1 MIRVRE
7 LVKRHGS
14 LEVLRGL
21 SLDVERGTVAVVIGP
36 SGGGKSTFLRCLNG
50 LEAFSSGTVSIG
62 ETDIPAG
69 VDPRRNAALLERV
82 RRRVGFVFQ
91 QFHLFPH
98 FTVLEN
104 VIEAPMQVA
113 KIPRAQ
119 AVQEAEEL
127 LRRVGLS
134 EKLSAYPRHLSGG
147 QQQRVAIARA
157 LAMRPEVLLFDEPTS
172 ALDPLM
178 AEEVLSVMTELAQG
192 GQTMIVVTHS
202 MRFARS
208 AATRVHVFADGKN
221 VEQGPPEAIFNAPVQ
236 EITKSFFRSAK

>member
-14 LEVLRGL
+14 LEVLRGV

-91 QFHLFPH
+91 
-98 FTVLEN
+98 
-104 VIEAPMQVA
+104 
-113 KIPRAQ
+113 
-119 AVQEAEEL
+119 
-127 LRRVGLS
+127 
-134 EKLSAYPRHLSGG
+134 
-147 QQQRVAIARA
+147 
-157 LAMRPEVLLFDEPTS
+157 
-172 ALDPLM
+172 
-178 AEEVLSVMTELAQG
+178 
-192 GQTMIVVTHS
+192 
-202 MRFARS
+202 
-208 AATRVHVFADGKN
+208 
-221 VEQGPPEAIFNAPVQ
+221 
-236 EITKSFFRSAK
+236 